1 MGKIKSLIYLIVE
14 RLLARYTDKIV
25 CISNAERISALKHK
39 IAPDRELEVVLNG
52 IDFKAIENP
61 DVNLE

>member
-52 IDFKAIENP
+52 
-61 DVNLE
+61 